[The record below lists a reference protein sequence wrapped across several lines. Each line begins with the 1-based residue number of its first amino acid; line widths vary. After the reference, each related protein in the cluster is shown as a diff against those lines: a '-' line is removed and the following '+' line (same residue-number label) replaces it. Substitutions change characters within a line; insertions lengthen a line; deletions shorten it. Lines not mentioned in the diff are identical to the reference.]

1 MIVVMEIRVKGN
13 SALKNISVTKIMNI
27 TSPTTKPLESTI
39 LSASTTNDYLAEI
52 SPLKRTLDI
61 IGALFGLIL
70 SAPLMA
76 IIGFLIYRESPGSV
90 IYSQVRV
97 GRNGKR
103 FTIYKLRSMKFDSET
118 GGPGWTVENDPRC
131 LKVGKMIRAWNLDEV
146 PQFWNVLKGDMS
158 LVGPRPERP
167 EHIERLREEIP
178 GWDKRLAVK
187 PGLTGLAQVKGWRGD
202 TDMNERLNSDV
213 DYIKNGTLWMDV
225 VIMARTLI
233 NRENAY

>member
-1 MIVVMEIRVKGN
+1 MIVFMEIRIKGN
-13 SALKNISVTKIMNI
+13 SALKNILNTNLMNI

-39 LSASTTNDYLAEI
+39 LPASTKNDYLADI

-61 IGALFGLIL
+61 IGALVGLIL

-76 IIGFLIYRESPGSV
+76 VIGFLIYRESPGSV
-90 IYSQVRV
+90 IYKQVRV

-103 FTIYKLRSMKFDSET
+103 FTIYKLRSMKFDSEV